1 MIQDKSAPKISII
14 VSMSR
19 NQVIGKGNRLLWHLK
34 EDLVRLKELTL
45 GRTVIL
51 GRKTYESM
59 AGYYD
64 QSGRPMPGKMY
75 IILTHDKQYKPARP
89 NAVIARSLEEALNTS
104 RQDKEEEV
112 FVIGGQQVFE
122 QTLPLAKKLYLT
134 IIDKDFEGDVLF
146 PKYPE
151 FKKEVFREEGE
162 SANGLKFTFL
172 ELEKAT

>member
-1 MIQDKSAPKISII
+1 MIQDQNTPKISII

-19 NQVIGKGNRLLWHLK
+19 NQVIGKGNRLLWHLR

-59 AGYYD
+59 AGYYNR
-64 QSGRPMPGKMY
+64 SGRSMPGKMY
-75 IILTHDKQYKPARP
+75 NVLTHDKQYKSARL
-89 NAVIARSLEEALNTS
+89 NAIVACSLEEALNTS

-112 FVIGGQQVFE
+112 FVIGGQQVFG

-134 IIDKDFEGDVLF
+134 IVDKDFDGDAFF
-146 PKYPE
+146 PDYSE
-151 FKKEVFREEGE
+151 FTKEIFRKKGE

-172 ELEKAT
+172 ELEKPN

>member
-1 MIQDKSAPKISII
+1 MEPKISII

-19 NQVIGKGNRLLWHLK
+19 NRVIGKGNRLLWRIK
-34 EDLVRLKELTL
+34 ADLVRLKNLTL

-64 QSGRPMPGKMY
+64 RSGRPMPGKMY
-75 IILTHDKQYKPARP
+75 IVLTHNKQYRPARP
-89 NAVIARSLEEALNTS
+89 NAVAAYSPEEALNIS
-104 RQDKEEEV
+104 RQEKEEEV

-134 IIDKDFEGDVLF
+134 IVDKDFEGDVFF
-146 PKYPE
+146 PDYSD
-151 FKKEVFREEGE
+151 FSKEIFREEGE
-162 SANGLKFTFL
+162 SDGLKFTFL
-172 ELEKAT
+172 ELEKLR